1 MPVGQRANLRMRP
14 IPWGLAGAIF
24 LLDVLVPSDVAIGIL
39 YVIPL
44 LFACIWWTGR
54 RMLLLFAGVCTALT
68 VAGAVAEPGD
78 IPSTVLAANRLMSL
92 AVFWTTAVLCLQ
104 RRGAERRRRLS
115 DEQLHGVLDSAMDAI
130 ITVDAE
136 QRITLFNPAAERMF
150 GCPAAEALGQSL
162 DRFIPARFREAHREH
177 IRRFGST
184 NVTSRRM
191 GALGQV
197 IGLRADGEEFPV
209 EASISQLDVE
219 GQKLYTVILRDITA
233 RVRDERVLQRERD
246 FIAAVLDT
254 AGALVVVL
262 DREGRIR
269 RFNRACER
277 ATGYTFEEV
286 EGRPFWEFLLA
297 PEDVEPVMA
306 VFRELKGGVHTNK
319 FENDWVTKDGGRRRI
334 AWANTHLANSAGEVE
349 YIIATGLD
357 ISDITQVQAQLRR
370 TERLAELGTLASGM
384 AHEIGTPM
392 NVILGRA
399 EYLLSR
405 TKEEQT
411 KRGLETIIA
420 QVERITKIMNQLLA
434 FARRRPAERQPMD
447 LRKTVEDCLDVIQ
460 ERVRR
465 HRIVVE
471 ADLPE
476 GLPPVLADADQMS
489 QVLLNLVL
497 NAIHAMPEGGT
508 LRLAL
513 AREGETVTVRV
524 TDTGHGI
531 PEQDLSKIFLPFY
544 TTKEVGK
551 GTGLGLTVV
560 HGIIQEHGGTITVE
574 SRVDHGTTFTVALP
588 IAVS

>member
-1 MPVGQRANLRMRP
+1 MRP
-14 IPWGLAGAIF
+14 IPWGLAGAVF
-24 LLDVLVPSDVAIGIL
+24 LLDVLVPSSVAVGIL

-44 LFACIWWTGR
+44 LLACLWWTER

-78 IPSTVLAANRLMSL
+78 LPPTVLAANRLLSL

-104 RRGAERRRRLS
+104 RRGAERRRRLTE
-115 DEQLHGVLDSAMDAI
+115 EQLHGVLASAMDAI

-162 DRFIPARFREAHREH
+162 DRFIPARFREAHRDH

-209 EASISQLDVE
+209 EASISHLDVE
-219 GQKLYTVILRDITA
+219 GQKLYTVILRDITR
-233 RVRDERVLQRERD
+233 RVKAERELQHERD

-254 AGALVVVL
+254 AGALVVVF
-262 DREGRIR
+262 DREGRIV

-277 ATGYTFEEV
+277 TSGYAAEEV
-286 EGRPFWEFLLA
+286 MGKPVWDFLLA
-297 PEDVEPVMA
+297 PEDIEPAKAAFEEV
-306 VFRELKGGVHTNK
+306 KGAAAPHA
-319 FENDWVTKDGGRRRI
+319 FENDWVTKDGRRRRI
-334 AWANTHLANSAGEVE
+334 SWLSTHLLDDRGQVE
-349 YIIATGLD
+349 YVIGTGLD
-357 ISDITQVQAQLRR
+357 TTDIQQVREQLRR
-370 TERLAELGTLASGM
+370 TERLAELGMLASGM

-405 TKEEQT
+405 TKEEPT
-411 KRGLETIIA
+411 KRGLETIVA

-434 FARRRPAERQPMD
+434 FARRRPAERRPLD
-447 LRKTVEDCLDVIQ
+447 LRKSVADCLDVIQ

-465 HRIVVE
+465 HRIRVE
-471 ADLPE
+471 TDLPAD
-476 GLPPVLADADQMS
+476 LPPVLADADQVS
-489 QVLLNLVL
+489 QVLLNLML
-497 NAIHAMPEGGT
+497 NAIQAMPEGGT

-513 AREGETVTVRV
+513 ARGDGTVTIQVG
-524 TDTGHGI
+524 DTGHGI
-531 PEQDLSKIFLPFY
+531 PEEALSKIFLPFY

-574 SRVDHGTTFTVALP
+574 SRVDQGTTFTVALP
-588 IAVS
+588 IAET